1 MNAMIMENNSETQG
15 CSWIRCS
22 VSTLSRAALVPLA
35 VCLTYGSLVLLFS
48 FNLFPCN
55 NLLDYHVSLPVHFRL
70 TKAPGKQ
77 DKLINSLFV
86 SLVYYG

>member
-1 MNAMIMENNSETQG
+1 MIHENNSETQG

-22 VSTLSRAALVPLA
+22 VSTLSGAALVPLA
-35 VCLTYGSLVLLFS
+35 VCLTYGSLLLLFS

-55 NLLDYHVSLPVHFRL
+55 NLLDYHVSLLVHFRL

-77 DKLINSLFV
+77 DKLIKSIAIRRQ
-86 SLVYYG
+86 